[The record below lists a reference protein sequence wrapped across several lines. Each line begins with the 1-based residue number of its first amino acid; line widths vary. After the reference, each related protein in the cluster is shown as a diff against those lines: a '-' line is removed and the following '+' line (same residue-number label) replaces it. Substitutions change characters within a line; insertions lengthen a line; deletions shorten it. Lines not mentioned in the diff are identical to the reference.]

1 MLRVS
6 ITKELPYFDLD
17 VDFQVDNNQILV
29 LWGPSGAGK
38 TTVLECIAGLRSPGK
53 GSIELEGSILYSSRF
68 NVNIPAR
75 NRRVGY
81 LFQYYALFPHM
92 TVKQNVI
99 YGLRS
104 YKKPTQERPA
114 VDFTTV
120 LDSFGVLHLIDRYP
134 GQLSGG
140 EKQRV
145 ALARALVSQPQ
156 LLLLDEPFSAL
167 DHQSKKNLREEIL
180 RLKHDWQ
187 IPMVLVTHDEEDS
200 RLLGDIILSLH
211 KGQVVQP
218 GTRGE
223 KRIKRPVSD
232 QISLPI

>member
-1 MLRVS
+1 MLQVS
-6 ITKELPYFDLD
+6 ITKELPYFDLNI
-17 VDFQVDNNQILV
+17 DFQINNNQILV

-38 TTVLECIAGLRSPGK
+38 TTILECIAGLRSPSK
-53 GSIELEGSILYSSRF
+53 GCIELAESTLYSSRF
-68 NVNIPAR
+68 NINIPTR
-75 NRRVGY
+75 ERRVGY
-81 LFQYYALFPHM
+81 LFQDYALFPHM

-99 YGLRS
+99 YGLRNC
-104 YKKPTQERPA
+104 KTPAQESPA
-114 VDFTTV
+114 LDFKTI
-120 LDSFGVLHLIDRYP
+120 LDSFGVWHLIDRYP

-167 DHQSKKNLREEIL
+167 DRQSRKNLRQEIL
-180 RLKHDWQ
+180 KLKDDWQ

-200 RLLGDIILSLH
+200 RLLGDIIISLH
-211 KGQVVQP
+211 NGQVIRQ

-223 KRIKRPVSD
+223 NVLNRPVSD
-232 QISLPI
+232 QK

>member
-6 ITKELPYFDLD
+6 IKKELPYFDLD
-17 VDFQVDNNQILV
+17 VEFQVDNNQILV

-38 TTVLECIAGLRSPGK
+38 TTVLECIAGLRSPSE
-53 GSIELEGSILYSSRF
+53 GSIELEGSILYSSQF

-81 LFQYYALFPHM
+81 LFQDYALFPHM

-99 YGLRS
+99 YGIRS
-104 YKKPTQERPA
+104 CKMPTQKGPTL
-114 VDFTTV
+114 DFTAV

-145 ALARALVSQPQ
+145 ALARALMSQPQ

-167 DHQSKKNLREEIL
+167 DHQSKKNLHQEIL
-180 RLKHDWQ
+180 RLKDEWR
-187 IPMVLVTHDEEDS
+187 IPMVIVTHDEEDS
-200 RLLGDIILSLH
+200 RLLGDIIISLH
-211 KGQVVQP
+211 KGRVVQRGP
-218 GTRGE
+218 RGE
-223 KRIKRPVSD
+223 KRIREM
-232 QISLPI
+232 SLKKLRT